1 MASKW
6 PGALEGEESKLNIV
20 AALHARGEPRGVGPD
35 EKPKT
40 PEDLAAKTAETTIRP
55 KTEDENPET
64 PINPAAKTAEAERL
78 DLIVTRSAE
87 FGYVRP
93 A

>member
-1 MASKW
+1 MPSFLAQR
-6 PGALEGEESKLNIV
+6 GQGRHLAV
-20 AALHARGEPRGVGPD
+20 AEAVA
-35 EKPKT
+35 
-40 PEDLAAKTAETTIRP
+40 PEDLVAKTAKTTIRL

-64 PINPAAKTAEAERL
+64 PINAAAKIAEAERL
-78 DLIVTRSAE
+78 SLVLTWLAE